1 MKWKVSM
8 NTWGVTILVYSCPPQ
23 VKIKRKDL
31 GLKREGIRYSDW
43 SLLDGE
49 AQDRQIRSE

>member
-1 MKWKVSM
+1 M